1 MLAGASLLG
10 IGSLAYYGLGLSNQ
24 SGIVDR
30 SAVWP
35 QFIRDRVST
44 TYEYFGAAL
53 GYDVWTK
60 LHFYDENLKNL
71 FYLRVTAASAFAISR
86 NPTLMNLASR
96 NSILRCLEF
105 LLNFIDWEQF

>member
-35 QFIRDRVST
+35 QFIRDRIST

-53 GYDVWTK
+53 GYD
-60 LHFYDENLKNL
+60 
-71 FYLRVTAASAFAISR
+71 I
-86 NPTLMNLASR
+86 
-96 NSILRCLEF
+96 
-105 LLNFIDWEQF
+105 